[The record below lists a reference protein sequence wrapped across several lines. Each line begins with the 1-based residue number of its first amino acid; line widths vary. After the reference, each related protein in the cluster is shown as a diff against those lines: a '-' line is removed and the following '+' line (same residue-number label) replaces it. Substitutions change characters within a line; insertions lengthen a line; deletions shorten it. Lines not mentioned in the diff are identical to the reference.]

1 MNALLPQAGSLI
13 LPGISVLIV
22 LLLAQLLKSVRA
34 LPVEGEPLM
43 TGVERQTIAYLE
55 QAVPEARVHAQV
67 CMAAIIR
74 PKRGLARRE
83 HMATR
88 GRFSQKMIDYV
99 LENRK
104 SGRVIALVELDDR
117 TRHAST
123 FRLARFMMATRWR
136 AHRLTVV
143 LALRLQ
149 PIELEQA
156 VSCRVKGVAVQL
168 SRDNRADSRQV
179 LRIT

>member
-1 MNALLPQAGSLI
+1 MNTLLPQAGSLI

-74 PKRGLARRE
+74 PKRGLSSRE
-83 HMATR
+83 RLATR

-99 LENRK
+99 LE
-104 SGRVIALVELDDR
+104 DR
-117 TRHAST
+117 THNAVGDAKRNAIT
-123 FRLARFMMATRWR
+123 RAAGYLTIRLPATRRPSAISVREAVHR
-136 AHRLTVV
+136 A
-143 LALRLQ
+143 
-149 PIELEQA
+149 
-156 VSCRVKGVAVQL
+156 L
-168 SRDNRADSRQV
+168 SNSRQQHATTTT
-179 LRIT
+179 RRARPA